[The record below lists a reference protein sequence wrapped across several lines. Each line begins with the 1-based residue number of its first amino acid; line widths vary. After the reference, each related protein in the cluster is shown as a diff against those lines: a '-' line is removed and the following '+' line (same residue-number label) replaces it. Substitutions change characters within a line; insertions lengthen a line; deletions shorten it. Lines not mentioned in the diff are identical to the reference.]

1 MNEKKVLEE
10 KIMRDIYFIFAVS
23 FVTMLILILLTKG
36 SLTYDISFISV
47 ILVLTWHFSENYIC
61 DKILGFIFK
70 DEISYKIIINNAI
83 TLKILLHLFT
93 FISSITFIIFVCIC
107 NLEEYPFYIGES
119 LEVVIIFVA
128 IAMAVLDHKRRT
140 IYNEIQKYKQ
150 LEKESEIYE

>member
-23 FVTMLILILLTKG
+23 FVTMLILIFLTKG
-36 SLTYDISFISV
+36 SITYGISFISV
-47 ILVLTWHFSENYIC
+47 ILVLTWHLSENYIC
-61 DKILGFIFK
+61 AKIIDFIFK
-70 DEISYKIIINNAI
+70 DEISYKIIINDAI
-83 TLKILLHLFT
+83 TLKILLYLFT

-128 IAMAVLDHKRRT
+128 IAMAVLDHKRRS
-140 IYNEIQKYKQ
+140 IYNEIYKYKQ
-150 LEKESEIYE
+150 LKKESRQ